1 MMGTMLKT
9 ELHTHTAD
17 DPHDA
22 IPHTARQLIDH
33 AVALGY
39 QALAI
44 TLHGKQ
50 LDIEPLM
57 PYARERGLVLIRGV
71 EAFIR
76 GRDVLLLNFPPEA
89 ERLRTFENIGRL
101 KAAHPNGLVIAP
113 HPFFP
118 APRCLWGYMNTHADL
133 FDGVEL
139 NAMRTRLVDFNGAAV
154 RWATRHGKPVV
165 GNSDVHFLAQLGT
178 TYSLVDAEPT
188 ADHVCAAIRAGR
200 VQVRSEPLSV
210 ARAAQLCA
218 MIVASG
224 WRK

>member
-1 MMGTMLKT
+1 MLKT
-9 ELHTHTAD
+9 ELHAHTAD

-44 TLHGKQ
+44 TLHGRQ
-50 LDIEPLM
+50 LDIEPLV
-57 PYARERGLVLIRGV
+57 PYARERGLALIRGV
-71 EAFIR
+71 EALVYR
-76 GRDVLLLNFPPEA
+76 RDVLLINFPAEA
-89 ERLRTFENIGRL
+89 ERVRSFEDIASL
-101 KAAHPNGLVIAP
+101 KSTYPTGLVVAP

-133 FDGVEL
+133 FDAVEL

-154 RWATRHGKPVV
+154 RWAKRHGKPVV

-188 ADHVCAAIRAGR
+188 ADSVCAAIRAGR

-210 ARAAQLCA
+210 ARAAQLCTK
-218 MIVASG
+218 IVASG
-224 WRK
+224 WRWRAA